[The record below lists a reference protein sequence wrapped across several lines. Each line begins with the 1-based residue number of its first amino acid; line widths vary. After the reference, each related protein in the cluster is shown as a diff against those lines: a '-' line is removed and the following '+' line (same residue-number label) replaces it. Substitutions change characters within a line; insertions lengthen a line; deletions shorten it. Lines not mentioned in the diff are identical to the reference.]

1 MMPRAAGS
9 VGAVGSVRA
18 AGSVGAVGGAR
29 SARRSPA
36 PGGGGQECAEVT
48 RAQADGA
55 RSARRSPGLGRAGP
69 GQTRASVH
77 EVRVAFL
84 SFDDT

>member
-9 VGAVGSVRA
+9 VGAA
-18 AGSVGAVGGAR
+18 GGAR
-29 SARRSPA
+29 SARRF
-36 PGGGGQECAEVT
+36 
-48 RAQADGA
+48 
-55 RSARRSPGLGRAGP
+55 PGLGWTGP

>member
-9 VGAVGSVRA
+9 VGA
-18 AGSVGAVGGAR
+18 AGLVGA
-29 SARRSPA
+29 
-36 PGGGGQECAEVT
+36 
-48 RAQADGA
+48 ADGA